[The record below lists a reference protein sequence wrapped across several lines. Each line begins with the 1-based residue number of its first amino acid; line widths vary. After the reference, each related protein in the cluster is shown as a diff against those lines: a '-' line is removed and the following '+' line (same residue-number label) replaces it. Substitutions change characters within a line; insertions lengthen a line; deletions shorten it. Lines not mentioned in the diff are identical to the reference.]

1 MANAFIGE
9 VRAMP
14 YEFVPQGWAPCQ
26 GQLLQ
31 TTSNAALFINPYNGD
46 QKLNNLLIEG
56 NWLNGGNYTIYV
68 LGNSTNVVIRNNFFG
83 RNYRYGVK
91 SIYAPNVVWENN
103 RWMDDNT
110 LIP

>member
-31 TTSNAALFINPYNGD
+31 PSSNPALFSLLGTTYGGD
-46 QKLNNLLIEG
+46 GKTTFALPTLPPLQGKEG
-56 NWLNGGNYTIYV
+56 TLQYCIAVT
-68 LGNSTNVVIRNNFFG
+68 
-83 RNYRYGVK
+83 GVFPPR
-91 SIYAPNVVWENN
+91 S
-103 RWMDDNT
+103 
-110 LIP
+110 